1 MAFEVED
8 LVDPVMV
15 LELVRL
21 DVLRLGHPAIKDHQP
36 SLWRGRA
43 SSVCSGYG
51 EEVNWFCVSH
61 IRCAARTR

>member
-21 DVLRLGHPAIKDHQP
+21 DVLRVGHPAIKDHQP
-36 SLWRGRA
+36 GFWRGRA

-51 EEVNWFCVSH
+51 EEVN
-61 IRCAARTR
+61 